1 MTGHIAHLRWKSG
14 VHAIEKLD
22 WLRSTMAV
30 NVLIGYDRLSNKILK
45 YVVNLLAELLLIFS
59 ILL

>member
-1 MTGHIAHLRWKSG
+1 
-14 VHAIEKLD
+14 
-22 WLRSTMAV
+22 MAV